1 MPTDPSRCASGLSEA
16 TAEFSVVDDATRPC
30 GRRVA
35 RAAMTA
41 GAGSIAVTAD
51 PLTRARDFLARRR
64 SDLEAVTVLVGL
76 IAEVERLRE
85 RGAEQDVQ
93 HAVAAH
99 IRHVRR
105 LANDVDDIRAALQCA
120 VDEDA
125 EPDPIPEEA
134 PR

>member
-1 MPTDPSRCASGLSEA
+1 MPVIPD
-16 TAEFSVVDDATRPC
+16 
-30 GRRVA
+30 
-35 RAAMTA
+35 
-41 GAGSIAVTAD
+41 I
-51 PLTRARDFLARRR
+51 LTRAHDFLARRR
-64 SDLEAVTVLVGL
+64 ATSDMEAVAVLVDL
-76 IAEVERLRE
+76 IDEVERLRE